1 MASTQIILRKN
12 KNAAARA
19 RRPNIY
25 FCEGE
30 FVATRAFFDPWGRGE
45 GGVGSGEWG
54 WGRGGGGGG
63 KEERGR
69 SNMQHREEGCHIYVF
84 DLETFLLKYVFN
96 VFMFLCFFLFCCFL
110 NVFHVF

>member
-1 MASTQIILRKN
+1 LINYLISPGSTVNKMASTQIILRKN

-54 WGRGGGGGG
+54 WGRGGGVGGREG
-63 KEERGR
+63 KERAIE
-69 SNMQHREEGCHIYVF
+69 HAA
-84 DLETFLLKYVFN
+84 
-96 VFMFLCFFLFCCFL
+96 
-110 NVFHVF
+110 